1 MQTLRREL
9 HLPGAVLLGLG
20 SILGTGVFVSIGL
33 AAGLAGPG
41 ILPAMALAGLVA
53 LLNGLSS
60 AQLAAAHPVSGGTYE
75 YGYRYLN
82 PRMGFAAGWLFIC
95 AKSASAATAVLGLA
109 GYLLALLD
117 ADQSWRMPVAAVLL
131 LLMTA
136 VVLGGIRRSNQANT
150 VIVLFTLLGL
160 VVFTVTAVF
169 LSVGDPAT
177 AGMGHT
183 WPPIAPDIA
192 SFFEATALIFVAY
205 TGYGRI
211 ATLGEEV
218 HDPKRTIPRAIL
230 ITLGMTFLLYAAV
243 SYAAL
248 AAVGA
253 ATLARLTSETAAPLS
268 AILHLLNRPQ
278 ASFVV
283 SIAAL
288 TAMAGVTLNLLLGVS
303 RVVYSMGRRADLPAV
318 FGRLDAQ
325 DSPKAAVILTM
336 VVMLV
341 LVLFGSIKLAWSFSA
356 FTVLVYYSIT
366 NAAALRLPAADRR
379 FPRVFALAGL
389 VGTLMLAFM
398 VEWPIWAGGLA
409 LLLVGWGWQ
418 SIYRRIK

>member
-95 AKSASAATAVLGLA
+95 AKSASAATAVLGLT

-169 LSVGDPAT
+169 ISRDPMM

-183 WPPIAPDIA
+183 WPPLAPDMP
-192 SFFEATALIFVAY
+192 SFFEAMALIFVAY

-230 ITLGMTFLLYAAV
+230 ITLGATFLLYAAV

-248 AAVGA
+248 ASVGA

-268 AILHLLNRPQ
+268 AILHLLNRPK
-278 ASFVV
+278 ASFIV

-336 VVMLV
+336 AVMLV

-366 NAAALRLPAADRR
+366 NAAALRLPPADRR
-379 FPRVFALAGL
+379 FPRLFAVAGL
-389 VGTLMLAFM
+389 LGTLMLAFM

-418 SIYRRIK
+418 SIYHRIK

>member
-60 AQLAAAHPVSGGTYE
+60 AQLAAAHPVTGGTYE

-109 GYLLALLD
+109 GYLLALLE
-117 ADQSWRMPVAAVLL
+117 ADQGWRMPVAAVLL

-169 LSVGDPAT
+169 LSVDDPAS

-230 ITLGMTFLLYAAV
+230 ITLGLTFLLYAAV

-248 AAVGA
+248 ASVGA

-268 AILHLLNRPQ
+268 AILHLLNRPE
-278 ASFVV
+278 ASFIV

-336 VVMLV
+336 AVMLV

-366 NAAALRLPAADRR
+366 NAAALRLPPADRR
-379 FPRVFALAGL
+379 FPRLFAVAGL
-389 VGTLMLAFM
+389 LGTLMLAFM

-409 LLLVGWGWQ
+409 LLLVGWSWQ